1 MLRAASLPSSDHVVF
16 VVSSSQPVVGGNV
29 VALFPDKTWERAV
42 TGKNS
47 EAKFDLH
54 ALHLSTTVF
63 VAAEGFAAG
72 VERGWVP
79 AERAL
84 HVELR
89 PLPGGGAVVF
99 PLGTGFIPG
108 LAGRLNPKLA
118 RLNRTCVRADNVSI
132 NDGEQQPV
140 PFAIGEELRLTDAD
154 GIEKLVG
161 VVETVSRSALLEYKP
176 YQGKQG

>member
-1 MLRAASLPSSDHVVF
+1 MLRSASRPSSDHVVF

-29 VALFPDKTWERAV
+29 LALFPDKTWERAV
-42 TGKNS
+42 TGKNG

-54 ALHLSTTVF
+54 ALHLSMTVF

-72 VERGWVP
+72 VERDWVR

-89 PLPGGGAVVF
+89 PLPGGGAAVF

-118 RLNRTCVRADNVSI
+118 RPTEPAF
-132 NDGEQQPV
+132 V
-140 PFAIGEELRLTDAD
+140 PTTFLSTTENSSPYPSLS
-154 GIEKLVG
+154 EK
-161 VVETVSRSALLEYKP
+161 SCA
-176 YQGKQG
+176 